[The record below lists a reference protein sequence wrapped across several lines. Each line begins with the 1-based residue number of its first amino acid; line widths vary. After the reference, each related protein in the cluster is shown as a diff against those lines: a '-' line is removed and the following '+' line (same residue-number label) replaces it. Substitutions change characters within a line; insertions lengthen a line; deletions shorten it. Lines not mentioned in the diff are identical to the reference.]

1 MFSCWCQKAELAG
14 IPDCRICTHART
26 HVHTSH
32 VGAYALVLVYAL
44 LPLDEEGE
52 RAEEGGGEHEAV
64 GDEDPDVHAIVE
76 RELDED
82 LQCREGE
89 LHHNHAHCW
98 PRAAH
103 GRRAAAAGP
112 HATASS
118 FSGARQACVSDR
130 ERTRPPIKHEQYK

>member
-1 MFSCWCQKAELAG
+1 MVNCVS
-14 IPDCRICTHART
+14 
-26 HVHTSH
+26 VSH
-32 VGAYALVLVYAL
+32 SLSLSLSWVEIQTQCLVGAGAVKRPTLQAFLIAV
-44 LPLDEEGE
+44 PLDEEGE

-82 LQCREGE
+82 LQRREGE
-89 LHHNHAHCW
+89 LHRNHAHRR

-118 FSGARQACVSDR
+118 FSGVGDR